1 MVAAVGPVHAR
12 VSARRVGQPVP
23 VGHTQD
29 QIRGVR
35 CGYRGCGDE
44 QQAYRGFPLDCH
56 RVGSCAEP
64 GLGHP
69 GCSPGP
75 AGVHIVRMPEP
86 RASIETVSGPLPA
99 GSQQTAQ
106 EITER
111 NSPR

>member
-1 MVAAVGPVHAR
+1 MASAAGIAAAVTNSRHTEDSHWTVTAWVAVRNRGLATPAAAR
-12 VSARRVGQPVP
+12 
-23 VGHTQD
+23 
-29 QIRGVR
+29 
-35 CGYRGCGDE
+35 
-44 QQAYRGFPLDCH
+44 
-56 RVGSCAEP
+56 
-64 GLGHP
+64 
-69 GCSPGP
+69 GP